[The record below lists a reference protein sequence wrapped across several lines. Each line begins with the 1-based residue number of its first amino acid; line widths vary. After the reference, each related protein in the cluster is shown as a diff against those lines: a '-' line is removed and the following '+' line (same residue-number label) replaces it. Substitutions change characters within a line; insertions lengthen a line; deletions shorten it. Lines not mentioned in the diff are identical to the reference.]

1 MNLLQNEQDLP
12 VEHIACKKLYWR
24 SLLNIFIKQQS
35 DIEYL
40 RTDLL
45 IQLSENEESKKNIVE
60 RKRILN
66 LEFEN
71 RKIK

>member
-1 MNLLQNEQDLP
+1 
-12 VEHIACKKLYWR
+12 
-24 SLLNIFIKQQS
+24 LLNIFIKQQS

-40 RTDLL
+40 KTDLL
-45 IQLSENEESKKNIVE
+45 IQFSENEESKKDIVE
-60 RKRILN
+60 RKSILN